1 MPFNGGR
8 YRPVPP
14 HRVNTTDG
22 WVVPEEQEA
31 GCGVKDVDEEKV
43 GGGTGWGWCWALPDV
58 VYSLMHEQRCV
69 LSERVKRVSA
79 ERVKPAAIY
88 MRWNVL
94 GGFFDS
100 RGNRSG

>member
-1 MPFNGGR
+1 M
-8 YRPVPP
+8 
-14 HRVNTTDG
+14 
-22 WVVPEEQEA
+22 VPEEQEA

-43 GGGTGWGWCWALPDV
+43 GGGTGWAWGWFWALPDV

-69 LSERVKRVSA
+69 QSERVKRVSA

-88 MRWNVL
+88 TRWNAL

>member
-1 MPFNGGR
+1 M
-8 YRPVPP
+8 
-14 HRVNTTDG
+14 
-22 WVVPEEQEA
+22 VPEEQEA

-43 GGGTGWGWCWALPDV
+43 GGGTGWAWAWGWFWALPDI

-69 LSERVKRVSA
+69 QSERVKRVSA

-88 MRWNVL
+88 TRWNAL